1 VATYGDLLSTAA
13 IRASVAMAAANPD
26 ALLITGALE
35 MTASRD
41 HDLTRTTEYMIAREV
56 LTQGNVAIGI
66 HQYPYFPPNWL
77 SPTPN
82 CAYYQVPGDPFWLPP
97 GCETAPPFED
107 YTTPAGRPIRAR
119 DAWHSFDQRV
129 DSSGLLRDAQTLGV
143 LDRFYLF
150 DTELHAGWH
159 DSDSTTTP
167 AREAM
172 AGLRIAAINAHQK
185 VIGTEFIFAPA
196 APQAFNL
203 LVKGLSG
210 ATPVYTAT
218 APLIGADYGG
228 LVYKLFTRG
237 SEMQAPGASEA
248 PGAFGEDIIALWSN
262 AETPLDL
269 VLTLS
274 PNPTRFKQVILTRF
288 ADAGGPLAI
297 SATDLG
303 APPAAITVQPLVE
316 FYFLSAISD
325 RPGFGWLAGPT
336 D

>member
-185 VIGTEFIFAPA
+185 VIGTEFIFAPTD
-196 APQAFNL
+196 PQAYNL
-203 LVKGLSG
+203 LVKQLAGV
-210 ATPVYTAT
+210 TPVYTTT
-218 APLIGADYGG
+218 APLMDADYSG

-237 SEMQAPGASEA
+237 D
-248 PGAFGEDIIALWSN
+248 EDIIALWSN
-262 AETPLDL
+262 AETPQT
-269 VLTLS
+269 LTLALATA
-274 PNPTRFKQVILTRF
+274 PTHFKQATLTRF
-288 ADAGGPLAI
+288 ADADGPLGI
-297 SATDLG
+297 TTTSSS
-303 APPAAITVQPLVE
+303 APPAAITLQPLVE
-316 FYFLSAISD
+316 FYFLSVISD